1 LALVRSQLARGCAA
15 GSAAATV
22 PGASAEEIVHFG
34 EGDAE
39 VAAGKFGAHTEREK
53 ERKRETYPQRRMV
66 G

>member
-39 VAAGKFGAHTEREK
+39 VAAGKFGEAVRES
-53 ERKRETYPQRRMV
+53 
-66 G
+66 